1 MICLIA
7 SGRIPPSLMARSLQR
22 RRTVTRLGA
31 RVHNVPV
38 GRPVQCDELPAVRGV
53 AQIHPEDAGFAE
65 YLKLA
70 VGLVCLGRAT
80 TRIATGPDDEG
91 ADAVLGV
98 SDVVWVYAGQALVA
112 MVVAVEH
119 HLGAV
124 FVEDL
129 PEGLHSGLEAA
140 GASSVERMVHVS
152 QSAPRRMLSK
162 VVAKPLGLGRLA
174 CAAHI
179 GAVAV

>member
-7 SGRIPPSLMARSLQR
+7 SGRIPSSLITRSLQG
-22 RRTVTRLGA
+22 RRTVTRLAA
-31 RVHNVPV
+31 RVHNLPV
-38 GRPVQCDELPAVRGV
+38 GRPVQCDELPAIRGV
-53 AQIHPEDAGFAE
+53 AQTHPEDTGFAE

-70 VGLVCLGRAT
+70 VRLVCGARAT
-80 TRIATGPDDEG
+80 TRIATGPGDEG

-98 SDVVWVYAGQALVA
+98 RVVVWVYAGQALVA
-112 MVVAVEH
+112 MVVAVED
-119 HLGAV
+119 HLGTV

-129 PEGLHSGLEAA
+129 PEGLHSGLQSKGAA
-140 GASSVERMVHVS
+140 SVERMMHVS
-152 QSAPRRMLSK
+152 QSAPSRMLSK